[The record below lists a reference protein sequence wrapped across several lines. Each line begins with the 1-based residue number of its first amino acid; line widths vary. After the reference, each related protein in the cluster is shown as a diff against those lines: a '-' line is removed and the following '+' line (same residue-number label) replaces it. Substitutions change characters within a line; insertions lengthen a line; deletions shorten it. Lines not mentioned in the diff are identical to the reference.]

1 MDSRTINKLAL
12 DIGNSKIKFIYGEL
26 SIDGTKLRVIDYIER
41 DSQGLRKS
49 VVEDQEALETAIR
62 ETLIEIEG
70 RNRRNFD
77 RVSVGVS
84 NDHIFSK
91 TEHSYIE
98 FEEKE
103 INATDMETLVKNVVD
118 RVVDIDEFVIEKEIY
133 NIRVDNSSILKSAIG
148 QKGRSIQA
156 DVHLITMKRQDIHI
170 LESIINRV
178 GLEIE
183 DLYLSVSSAAKA
195 ILTEEEKQIGVALVD
210 IGEGLTDIAIYKNNK
225 IIYTKS
231 LSIGGMHYINDL
243 VYLLGISKV
252 EAKEILFK
260 LENKEYSLNYIETL
274 NGKYELS
281 KINEIIDARTD
292 DFIRFI
298 SKTIED
304 SGFNGYLGKGLV
316 LTGGVSSL
324 SNIFNKV
331 GMLIGCSV
339 KQGVPFQLR
348 GLENPSPAMSVVI
361 GTLLTKLEIEFKKE
375 NYVSAH
381 NLRDETYIENGE
393 YEDELKELDIKL
405 DSSSFLQEDFEDDDL
420 TIEEEIEREKAG
432 KMEKIKRWFH
442 NLIN

>member
-1 MDSRTINKLAL
+1 MDNRTINKLAL
-12 DIGNSKIKFIYGEL
+12 DIGNSKIKFIFGEL
-26 SIDGTKLRVIDYIER
+26 SLDGTRLRVIDYLEH
-41 DSQGLRKS
+41 DSQGIRKS
-49 VVEDQEALETAIR
+49 IVEEPEMLETAIR
-62 ETLIEIEG
+62 EALIEIEG

-84 NDHIFSK
+84 NDRIFSK

-103 INATDMETLVKNVVD
+103 INATDMETLVKNVID
-118 RVVDIDEFVIEKEIY
+118 KIVDIDEIVVEKEIY
-133 NIRVDNSSILKSAIG
+133 NIRVDQSSILKSAIG

-156 DVHLITMKRQDIHI
+156 DVHLITMKRQDIHV

-178 GLEIE
+178 GLEVE
-183 DLYLSVSSAAKA
+183 DIYLSVSAASKA

-210 IGEGLTDIAIYKNNK
+210 IGEGLTNIAIYKNNK
-225 IIYTKS
+225 IIYAKS
-231 LSIGGMHYINDL
+231 LAIGGMHYINDL
-243 VYLLGISKV
+243 AYLLEISKG
-252 EAKEILFK
+252 EAREILLK
-260 LENKEYSLNYIETL
+260 LENKDYSSNSIETM
-274 NGKYELS
+274 NNRYELS

-292 DFIRFI
+292 DFIKFI

-331 GMLIGCSV
+331 GILIGCSV
-339 KQGVPFQLR
+339 KQGIPFQLR
-348 GLENPSPAMSVVI
+348 GLEMPSPSMSVAI

-375 NYVSAH
+375 NYISAH
-381 NLRDETYIENGE
+381 NISEKMPMEIEG
-393 YEDELKELDIKL
+393 YEDELSELDIKL
-405 DSSSFLQEDFEDDDL
+405 DGSSFLQEDFEDDDL
-420 TIEEEIEREKAG
+420 SIEEELEKEKAS
-432 KMEKIKRWFH
+432 KMEKLKKWFH